1 MVAILEKVKNYLTG
15 SAEAY
20 EDERDDFEEQE
31 EKEEPRFK
39 LHKFRQEVKKE
50 EEEEGAG
57 ARIVTYAPKDIE
69 DAMNV
74 LKYFKKNKAVVFT
87 VVDISLENKRRVVD
101 YLSGAVQVLGGD
113 VYKITNGVFVA
124 EPVLGNTYDKIKL
137 FEKKDNKETE

>member
-1 MVAILEKVKNYLTG
+1 MGAFLEKVKSILTG
-15 SAEAY
+15 SVVY
-20 EDERDDFEEQE
+20 DEDERDDFEDQE

-39 LHKFRQEVKKE
+39 LHKFRQETKKE
-50 EEEEGAG
+50 EEEEGAN
-57 ARIVTYAPKDIE
+57 ARIVTYAPTDVE

-113 VYKITNGVFVA
+113 VYKITNGVFIA
-124 EPVLGNTYDKIKL
+124 EPVLGNTYDNIKL
-137 FEKKDNKETE
+137 TEKLANKETE